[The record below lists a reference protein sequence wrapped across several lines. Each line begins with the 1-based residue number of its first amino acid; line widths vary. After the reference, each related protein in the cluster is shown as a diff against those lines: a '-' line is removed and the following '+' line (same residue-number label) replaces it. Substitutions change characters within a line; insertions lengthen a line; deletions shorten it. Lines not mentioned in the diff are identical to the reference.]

1 MRDHIG
7 LVSQE
12 PLLFDDTIAINIARG
27 KAGHESASME
37 EIVAAAKAA
46 NAYDFIQ
53 ALPEGFETTVGARGG
68 KLSGGQKQRIASKYL
83 SFSVL
88 DLLLFAVLNRLPLPV
103 ARALIRKPSVLI
115 LDEATVRIF

>member
-7 LVSQE
+7 IVSQE
-12 PLLFDDTIAINIARG
+12 PLLFDDTIAENIARG
-27 KAGHESASME
+27 KAGERATMD

-53 ALPEGFETTVGARGG
+53 TFPEGFDTKVGARGG
-68 KLSGGQKQRIASKYL
+68 KLSGGQKQRIAI
-83 SFSVL
+83 
-88 DLLLFAVLNRLPLPV
+88 

-115 LDEATVRIF
+115 LDEATVSQLCYQLSFTIRDWH